1 MDLSQSDITIS
12 HADGAKHENF
22 DPDGVFQIRDLGLIG
37 ATKGALEA
45 RILSATQPSPKNLG
59 HHSHDVTFQ
68 MFYVLRGKA
77 KFFFEGTGEVDVTAG
92 CCVNMP
98 AGIVHDLVEHS
109 EDFEFLEIIAPRTRR
124 SGSSRWSSAPPVA
137 TGIWS
142 CPVSVDT

>member
-77 KFFFEGTGEVDVTAG
+77 KFYFEGTGEVDVTAG

-98 AGIVHDLVEHS
+98 AGIVHDLVEHT
-109 EDFEFLEIIAPRTRR
+109 EDFEFLEIIAPPTHQTE
-124 SGSSRWSSAPPVA
+124 WIKPVE
-137 TGIWS
+137 
-142 CPVSVDT
+142 